1 MKAEDSAQMTAIS
14 ILPGGPNDS
23 MPGTYSLEEVAAR
36 LDVPEA
42 TVREWLANFRW
53 ERRYD
58 GAGLLLL
65 EDRDLE
71 FLRLIKS
78 LKDVDRSCESIVR
91 LIADEPD
98 AQPELPAVEADPTA
112 NPISSDCEQM
122 ETLKAELKELHAKP
136 FRPFW
141 KFWSRF

>member
-1 MKAEDSAQMTAIS
+1 MLATS
-14 ILPGGPNDS
+14 ILPLGPNDHVT
-23 MPGTYSLEEVAAR
+23 GTYSLEDVAKR

-42 TVREWLANFRW
+42 TVREWLASFRW

-71 FLRLIKS
+71 FLRVIKS

-91 LIADEPD
+91 LIADEPEGAPD
-98 AQPELPAVEADPTA
+98 LQETTMEPLAPASTNNID
-112 NPISSDCEQM
+112 QM

-136 FRPFW
+136 LRPFW
-141 KFWSRF
+141 KFWLRS